1 MRFIYV
7 SDRLFDII
15 VTYKCGKEVL
25 YSLHKV
31 FASLLLFTVFHG
43 FTLLDRTHISKIFTK
58 WCAKG
63 RAEKIE
69 NTQTSRR
76 APMLLLEFEAELL
89 PFR

>member
-1 MRFIYV
+1 MDVKFGTIFGILRIFSEPSTN
-7 SDRLFDII
+7 SDL
-15 VTYKCGKEVL
+15 TE
-25 YSLHKV
+25 